1 MGLGVAVAVGAA
13 REVLRPPLG
22 EGRVL
27 GDALFDQGP
36 HLRQLFGH
44 VRQAHPDRGA
54 RRSAIE
60 QSGRGAAA
68 GGERGVDLAA
78 ERGQR
83 RDALAIHGG
92 VAAPGD
98 LGGERHA
105 PELRGGRHLIAGAQ
119 HRALGADGRRAP
131 RRRAPRRAS
140 RARRGG
146 PRRWCRP
153 PTPGSRRCAR
163 RGGRSCARPPRRS
176 ARRARGRAR
185 RRRSGGAASVASA
198 PPAPLGCRRRAR
210 PPRPSRYRCGPC
222 CRARAR
228 NPPRWAAPRRRRGLR
243 ARPRSRARAPKRR
256 VR

>member
-1 MGLGVAVAVGAA
+1 MRRTCSLPALGVDPRDLRVDQLVEAGGIDDLRHHQRLAGLAVVVDGERHRDLFAQVRAELAQLLEGLLDVRLGVAVAVGAA

-22 EGRVL
+22 ERRVL

-44 VRQAHPDRGA
+44 VRQAHPDGGA

-68 GGERGVDLAA
+68 GGECGVDLAA

-83 RDALAIHGG
+83 RDALAIRGG

-105 PELRGGRHLIAGAQ
+105 PELRGGRQLIAR
-119 HRALGADGRRAP
+119 RAARRARRHGRRAP

-140 RARRGG
+140 RARRG
-146 PRRWCRP
+146 
-153 PTPGSRRCAR
+153 
-163 RGGRSCARPPRRS
+163 
-176 ARRARGRAR
+176 
-185 RRRSGGAASVASA
+185 
-198 PPAPLGCRRRAR
+198 
-210 PPRPSRYRCGPC
+210 
-222 CRARAR
+222 
-228 NPPRWAAPRRRRGLR
+228 
-243 ARPRSRARAPKRR
+243 
-256 VR
+256 